1 MTSPFRWS
9 TAGLKS
15 FNNMAQYRVDE
26 ADADVPRDRVSPLHV
41 PQLQLEAAAAECV
54 GTLVVSYAPCGNT
67 PGGAAMRLSYVPAD
81 EEYRR
86 GIFSLLRKRW
96 SGGVCRDV
104 SRRGRR
110 RGGRERGRGT
120 KGSVRG
126 VRATDEA
133 ISRGGDVGG
142 GPRAHRRAA
151 GTDLNRLQDGTLT
164 RREGG
169 VECDTRAIRRWKE
182 TTTFV
187 FVAVG

>member
-67 PGGAAMRLSYVPAD
+67 PGGAAMRLSYVPPD

-104 SRRGRR
+104 SRRGAAT
-110 RGGRERGRGT
+110 GDENEGRGT

-126 VRATDEA
+126 VRAADEA

-151 GTDLNRLQDGTLT
+151 DDRTFADGTLT